1 MRKHNIENSQNN
13 IDRLPIIRPQ
23 NWLFIQNWVKKVV
36 KAKFGLEVFLP
47 VDKSFSKDFIV
58 LYTDDKLA
66 KVEIKIY
73 RGSADVKIF
82 NNENIYGA
90 KLVETEGK
98 FDWKKLDLAS
108 SASESIASK
117 IERFLNLKSKLEA
130 DQNYLKLRGL
140 LEIYSVNFKNFD
152 NNPSQ
157 VQIAAIKE
165 AILVVENVI
174 GRDKEVLDT
183 IENLYQKYVIT

>member
-1 MRKHNIENSQNN
+1 MRNHNIENSQNN
-13 IDRLPIIRPQ
+13 TDRLPIIRPQ

-36 KAKFGLEVFLP
+36 KAKFGLEVFVP
-47 VDKSFSKDFIV
+47 VDKSFSRDFIV

>member
-13 IDRLPIIRPQ
+13 TDRLPVIRPQ

-36 KAKFGLEVFLP
+36 KAKFGLEVFVP
-47 VDKSFSKDFIV
+47 VDKSFSRDFIV

>member
-13 IDRLPIIRPQ
+13 TDRLPIIRPQ
-23 NWLFIQNWVKKVV
+23 NWLFIENWVKKVV
-36 KAKFGLEVFLP
+36 KEKFGLEVFLP
-47 VDKSFSKDFIV
+47 VDKSFSRDFIV

-66 KVEIKIY
+66 KVEIEIGYGFAYVKIY
-73 RGSADVKIF
+73 S
-82 NNENIYGA
+82 NNNIYGA
-90 KLVETEGK
+90 KLVEAGSK
-98 FDWKKLDLAS
+98 FHWEKLDLAS
-108 SASESIASK
+108 SSESVASK
-117 IERFLNLKSKLEA
+117 IERFLNLKFKLEA
-130 DQNYLKLRGL
+130 DQNYLKLKGL
-140 LEIYSVNFKNFD
+140 LEVCGVSFKNFD